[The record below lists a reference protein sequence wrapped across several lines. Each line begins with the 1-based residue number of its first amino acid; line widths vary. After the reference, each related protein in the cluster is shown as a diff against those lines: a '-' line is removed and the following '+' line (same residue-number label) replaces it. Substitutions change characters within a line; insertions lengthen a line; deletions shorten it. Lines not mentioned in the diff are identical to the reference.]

1 MRRWLALAVLVLAT
15 SAPVARAVPLGATV
29 LLDRPTGFGALPFDG
44 IASSS
49 TSGHSLTPDGRFVVF
64 SSASNA
70 LLAGDED
77 TASNV
82 YRLDLT
88 TGALVQVD
96 TTASGGQPTPGST
109 NGNASISADGNYVGF
124 ITTSP
129 TFDPAASSNSR
140 QFVVKNLT
148 TGAVELAS
156 RANGPAGAAVAGLQ
170 FAVLSGDGRH
180 VAFTAASAVQ
190 ADNATGLTT
199 TIDAYERSLDTD
211 TTHMVSVTSAGAEGG
226 GVRDAPDIDFAGDTV
241 AFATLSSLVAGDTDT
256 GDDAYIYKTTAVVP
270 TNLVS
275 FTGSGQP
282 QGADSA
288 SEVAVAGGGIFTAV
302 EVAWTDGSREWVAP
316 CASDC
321 TTVATQADHARMGGH
336 DNGGNSA
343 PFFAPE
349 AEPSFPSRVYWNSRD
364 PLDPADTNNAFDLYG
379 WDIGNNEFNS
389 SIHLMTS
396 GQDNNNGAFGSA
408 ATEDGGVTA
417 FFSSSIDLPG
427 SDGLVGQAFVRKA
440 GVNTNISQPF
450 GQLPQL
456 DQAGFGVVSPL
467 HATSDDGA
475 IVGFSSDALAF
486 GSLVAPSG
494 PPNQALVRDVA
505 SGTTRLLS
513 AAPDGVTAG
522 NGSSQ
527 SPSIDAAGDRA
538 VFESAA
544 SNLIPGDTN
553 QQNDVFVR
561 DLSSGVTTLV
571 DRTAGGGFPADGA
584 HSPQIS
590 ADGTKVVYASSSPD
604 IPGAP
609 PGTDQHIYETDLATG
624 NVTLV
629 DRSSAGAVADKS
641 SFQPDIDGDGGRVAF
656 VGSASNLGGGTVQ
669 SLYVRDLTN
678 STTTW
683 ASVPQDGAPAHD
695 TALSP
700 SIDRDGGRVAW
711 TESNAAFGFGMAG
724 FGQVF
729 VRDLASQTTTLA
741 STGPSGAAT
750 PSAFSASLSAD
761 GSRLSF
767 VSSAANLPG
776 ATPGHSEVFM
786 RDLTAGTTV
795 LGATIDGSTSGGR
808 FGADVG
814 SLSGNGDCVAFE
826 STSDDLVSGGYGS
839 DFEHVF
845 LHALGGA
852 CPAAVISPGSPPA
865 PPGAPLDKTPPVIGR
880 FTLTHK
886 RFAVGAKPTAVSAAR
901 RVKHKKPKQP
911 VRGTSF
917 NFTLSEAA
925 SVHIAITQMVAGH
938 RASAGKSCGVARRG
952 QKHNC
957 NRTLILLTLVRA
969 HSVAGANA
977 VAFSGRFGKS
987 RLAKGTYTA
996 TITATD
1002 AANNRSAPRSAA
1014 FTVTG

>member
-15 SAPVARAVPLGATV
+15 GAPVARAVPLGATV

-96 TTASGGQPTPGST
+96 TTAGGGQPTPGSSNT
-109 NGNASISADGNYVGF
+109 NASISADGNYVGF

-129 TFDPAASSNSR
+129 ALDPAASSTSR

-256 GDDAYIYKTTAVVP
+256 GDDAYIYKTSAIVP
-270 TNLVS
+270 TLVS
-275 FTGSGQP
+275 FSGSGQP

-288 SEVAVAGGGIFTAV
+288 SDVAVAGGSLIV
-302 EVAWTDGSREWVAP
+302 EVAWTNGSSEWVAP
-316 CASDC
+316 CVAEEC
-321 TTVATQADHARMGGH
+321 TTVATQADHARTGGH

-379 WDIGNNEFNS
+379 RDIFDNNFDV

-396 GQDNNNGAFGSA
+396 GQDNNGAFGSA
-408 ATEDGGVTA
+408 ATEDGTVTA
-417 FFSSSIDLPG
+417 FFSNSIDLPG
-427 SDGLVGQAFVRKA
+427 SDGLVQQAFVRKA
-440 GVNTNISQPF
+440 GVSTNISQPF

-456 DQAGFGVVSPL
+456 DQAGFGFVSPL
-467 HATSDDGA
+467 HATNDDGT

-527 SPSIDAAGDRA
+527 SPSVDAAGDRA

-544 SNLIPGDTN
+544 SNLVPGDTN

-590 ADGTKVVYASSSPD
+590 ADGTKVVYVSSSPD

-609 PGTDQHIYETDLATG
+609 PGTDQHVYETDLATG

-629 DRSSAGAVADKS
+629 DRSSAGVVVDKS
-641 SFQPDIDGDGGRVAF
+641 SAQPDIDGDGGRVAF
-656 VGSASNLGGGTVQ
+656 VSTASNLGGGTVQ

-683 ASVPQDGAPAHD
+683 ASLPQDGAPAHD

-700 SIDRDGGRVAW
+700 SIDRDGSRVAW
-711 TESNAAFGFGMAG
+711 TEVNPAFGFGMAG
-724 FGQVF
+724 SSQVF
-729 VRDLASQTTTLA
+729 VRDLASQATTLA
-741 STGPSGAAT
+741 STGPSGVAT
-750 PSAFSASLSAD
+750 PGASGASLSAD

-767 VSSAANLPG
+767 VSSASNLPG
-776 ATPGHSEVFM
+776 ATPGHSGVFV

-795 LGATIDGSTSGGR
+795 LGATVDGSTSGGR
-808 FGADVG
+808 FGADSG
-814 SLSGNGDCVAFE
+814 SLSGNGDCIAFE

-845 LHALGGA
+845 LHALGAA
-852 CPAAVISPGSPPA
+852 CPAVAISPGPPPA

-880 FTLTHK
+880 FELTHK
-886 RFAVGAKPTAVSAAR
+886 RFAVGARPTAISAAR
-901 RVKHKKPKQP
+901 KAKQKKPKQP

-925 SVHIAITQMVAGH
+925 SVHIAITQTVAGH
-938 RASAGKSCGVARRG
+938 RASAGKSCAVARRG

-957 NRTLILLTLVRA
+957 SRTLILLTLVRA
-969 HSVAGANA
+969 HGGAGANA
-977 VAFSGRFGKS
+977 IAFSGRFGKS
-987 RLAKGTYTA
+987 RLAKGAYTA